1 MEPLIRSNLQFPV
14 TNQER
19 WMRQWSLRDVLT
31 VLFRHLKVG
40 VLFFT
45 LIMTA
50 VIAILF
56 SMKDVYQS
64 EAKLLLRLGR
74 ESVALDPTILSNNI
88 ANVSRSRSNEINSEL
103 EILQSAD
110 LMENLVK
117 AIGPSVISTNA
128 DASIDPS
135 QLTDLALEQLHE
147 NLTFQA
153 VKDSN
158 VIVMDYKHANPE
170 TAQKVLS
177 EAIKLYLDKHIT
189 VHQATGSYEFL
200 QEQESQH
207 RQRLLE
213 IEKKLKNL
221 KDNAGI
227 FSLDEQR
234 NLLNAQ
240 ISSRQAQLEDSRRDI
255 ASLTAK
261 IDDLRA
267 ALDLLPE
274 TLLLQQSTGD
284 SNASSDALQ
293 NRLYELQLKKQEL
306 KTKYKRETSEIRD
319 LEGQIALTKQ
329 LLSKSK
335 SGRVQIIKGL
345 NENRQQIELD
355 LIEAKSNIAAQ
366 QSQAELLER
375 QISSAQ
381 LQLDTW
387 NKQEELLEQLERERV
402 LNEAIYHKYAE
413 SLEQARVDSALEREK
428 ISNISVVQQ
437 PTLPTMPTGPHSS
450 WILLAGLIAS
460 LFAAFGAIFLREL
473 LDDTIQTPERAEAK
487 LGLPVFASFPKHVML
502 GALAKFPVF
511 PGKEES
517 AKSDNIQ
524 QGIEELRCQLLHI
537 LEHNS
542 HKHYRIIGVT
552 SCLKDSGVTTV
563 ATKLALAIAQ
573 KGDTE
578 VLLVDGNLE
587 NPEITRKYALSN
599 RPGLTDILVSRDL
612 KSMLTEKRFGSG
624 LHLLPAGLP
633 VSKTSM
639 QASSFATW
647 LDGRPEQPCKYII
660 IDLPVIQG
668 FGLSANMAGLCDAV
682 VFVIDAPRSRWQRT
696 RRAIQDLASVNSGF
710 VGVLLNKRNY
720 PIPDWL
726 YRRL

>member
-1 MEPLIRSNLQFPV
+1 MDPLIRTNLQLPV
-14 TNQER
+14 SNQER
-19 WMRQWSLRDVLT
+19 WIRQWSLRDALA
-31 VLFRHLKVG
+31 VLFRHLRTG

-45 LIMTA
+45 LIMVA

-56 SMKDVYQS
+56 SMNDVYQS
-64 EAKLLLRLGR
+64 EAKLMVRLGR
-74 ESVALDPTILSNNI
+74 ESVALDPTILSSNI
-88 ANVSRSRSNEINSEL
+88 ANVSQSRSNEINSEL

-110 LMENLVK
+110 LLDNLVK
-117 AIGPSVISTNA
+117 DIGPSVIVPSA
-128 DASIDPS
+128 DVDSDPG
-135 QLTDLALEQLHE
+135 QIINLALKQISE
-147 NLTFQA
+147 NLSTQA

-158 VIVMDYKHANPE
+158 VIVISYKHSNPE
-170 TAQKVLS
+170 TAQNVLS
-177 EAIKLYLDKHIT
+177 EIIKLYLDKHIT
-189 VHQATGSYEFL
+189 VHQASGSYKFL
-200 QEQESQH
+200 QEQESQY

-213 IEKKLKNL
+213 IEQKLKNL
-221 KDNAGI
+221 KDKAGI
-227 FSLDEQR
+227 FSLVEQR

-261 IDDLRA
+261 INDLRA
-267 ALDLLPE
+267 ALDQLPE

-284 SNASSDALQ
+284 SNASTEALR

-319 LEGQIALTKQ
+319 LNGQIELTNQ
-329 LLSKSK
+329 LLSGNK
-335 SGRVQIIKGL
+335 SGRVKTIKGL

-366 QSQAELLER
+366 QSQAEMLER
-375 QISSAQ
+375 QISAAQ

-387 NKQEELLEQLERERV
+387 NKQEEILEQLERERA
-402 LNEAIYHKYAE
+402 LNDAIYHKYAE

-428 ISNISVVQQ
+428 ISNISVFQQ
-437 PTLPTMPTGPHSS
+437 PTLPTIPTGPHSS
-450 WILLAGLIAS
+450 WILFAGFIAA

-473 LDDTIQTPERAEAK
+473 LDDTIQTPEQVEEK
-487 LGLPVFASFPKHVML
+487 LGLPVFASFPKHAML

-511 PGKEES
+511 PGKQES
-517 AKSDNIQ
+517 AKRDSIQ
-524 QGIEELRCQLLHI
+524 QGIEELRSQLVHI

-542 HKHYRIIGVT
+542 QKHYHVIGVT
-552 SCLKDSGVTTV
+552 SCRKNSGVTTV
-563 ATKLALAIAQ
+563 ATNLALAIAQ

-599 RPGLTDILVSRDL
+599 RPGLTDILVERDQR
-612 KSMLTEKRFGSG
+612 SMLTEKRFGSG

-633 VSKTSM
+633 VNRPSM

-647 LDGRPEQPCKYII
+647 LDSRPEESGKYII

-668 FGLSANMAGLCDAV
+668 SGISSSMAGLCDAIIFV
-682 VFVIDAPRSRWQRT
+682 VDAPRSRWQRT
-696 RRAIQDLASVNSGF
+696 RRALQDLVAVNT
-710 VGVLLNKRNY
+710 GV
-720 PIPDWL
+720 
-726 YRRL
+726 